1 MTARTKIPT
10 ASDIM
15 QRKLETIPPEAEIE
29 TAVRLLLQKGLS
41 GAPVVDADGVLRG
54 VLSEHDCISVLT
66 RAVSEAWPGGKVESH
81 MTSEID
87 TVSPADDVFAIST
100 RFTQGRHRRLLVV
113 DEGRLVGLISRR
125 DVMRALEA
133 MEQALSR
140 SGGKTTYELIDER
153 HQKLD

>member
-1 MTARTKIPT
+1 M
-10 ASDIM
+10 
-15 QRKLETIPPEAEIE
+15 KLPQE
-29 TAVRLLLQKGLS
+29 LQNFD
-41 GAPVVDADGVLRG
+41 GATFSS
-54 VLSEHDCISVLT
+54 SENCDC
-66 RAVSEAWPGGKVESH
+66 
-81 MTSEID
+81 
-87 TVSPADDVFAIST
+87 FAIST

-133 MEQALSR
+133 MEQTLSR